1 MPAGSNR
8 PGIPGTMLV
17 IGAVIAQLLLEVT
30 LGRVFRAPNALAL
43 VLTYLAIN
51 YGDVWS
57 IEGAFWS
64 GASLDLLLHQP
75 LGASSLG
82 LLAGLLAGRLL
93 LAAAPGENRLTIV
106 LSGALA
112 GLVYDIVF
120 LLAASRP
127 LFYGIGSNA
136 VTVATR
142 LLMTLVAGFLFI
154 SVATAFSFLRTR
166 GGNEAV

>member
-1 MPAGSNR
+1 MGRSSR
-8 PGIPGTMLV
+8 PGLQGSVLV
-17 IGAVIAQLLLEVT
+17 VGAVIAQLLLEVT
-30 LGRVFRAPNALAL
+30 AGRLLQAPNILAL

-75 LGASSLG
+75 IGCTSLG

-93 LAAAPGENRLTIV
+93 LAAAPGENRLTLV

-112 GLVYDIVF
+112 GLVCDVVF
-120 LLAASRP
+120 VLCAARP
-127 LFYGIGSNA
+127 LFSGYGPGIGA
-136 VTVATR
+136 IATR
-142 LLMTLVAGFLFI
+142 SALTVLTGFVFTTL
-154 SVATAFSFLRTR
+154 ATAVSALRTR
-166 GGNEAV
+166 RQNEAV

>member
-1 MPAGSNR
+1 MDRSSR
-8 PGIPGTMLV
+8 PGAHGVVLV
-17 IGAVIAQLLLEVT
+17 VGAVIAQLLLEVT
-30 LGRVFRAPNALAL
+30 AGRILQAPNVLAL

-75 LGASSLG
+75 IGCTSLG

-93 LAAAPGENRLTIV
+93 LAAAPGENRLTLV

-112 GLVYDIVF
+112 GLVCDIVF
-120 LLAASRP
+120 VLCASRP
-127 LFYGIGSNA
+127 LFSGAGPGVGAI
-136 VTVATR
+136 VARSAIT
-142 LLMTLVAGFLFI
+142 LLTGFVFTTL
-154 SVATAFSFLRTR
+154 FSAASALRSR
-166 GGNEAV
+166 RHNEAV